1 MFPHAKTDLSQMV
14 KSAGNFAHT
23 NSSVTELSAINQPHT
38 EEDPDMLNSTQ
49 DTKSGELSGTQ
60 NAEIT
65 STTLDAVSAHQIAQ
79 LVWMIL
85 VSLALRIPITE
96 ISLTAHH
103 WYAHQNL

>member
-1 MFPHAKTDLSQMV
+1 MVSNQMV
-14 KSAGNFAHT
+14 RSAGNFAHMS
-23 NSSVTELSAINQPHT
+23 SSVTELSATSQLPM
-38 EEDPDMLNSTQ
+38 EEDPATLNSTQ
-49 DTKSGELSGTQ
+49 DTKNGELFGTQ

-65 STTLDAVSAHQIAQ
+65 SITLDAASAHQIAQ

>member
-85 VSLALRIPITE
+85 VSLALRTPITE

-103 WYAHQNL
+103 